1 MCFSSSERMLSKQ
14 HLGPEE
20 AAVHLCTGLMSI
32 RSTYAKGKLSYLF
45 FSQNSVAEH
54 SSCKPHGTS
63 EWNDCI
69 QNNSKEN
76 ITYRNLEGIAKAVPR
91 EKCIV
96 GFLCQLDWVT
106 GYPDILGVSVRAYR
120 DEINIR
126 IDRPNGS
133 RLPDLRSMGGPHLI
147 RWRLD

>member
-1 MCFSSSERMLSKQ
+1 MIPLIFKCVFQVLRECFRNNIWA
-14 HLGPEE
+14 PEE

-91 EKCIV
+91 EKWDFCVSLTGSQGTQISWVCLWGRIGMRLIFELTDRMEADCLTSAVWV
-96 GFLCQLDWVT
+96 G
-106 GYPDILGVSVRAYR
+106 
-120 DEINIR
+120 
-126 IDRPNGS
+126 
-133 RLPDLRSMGGPHLI
+133 LI
-147 RWRLD
+147 